1 MAKQQAY
8 QKYIYKI
15 HSRKILQKNKNLTL
29 SLAELRRTKELIS
42 LADSQVLRFIDDI
55 NEIDV
60 SEINDKISS
69 IRQHIKCLQSEIKS
83 ADSTK
88 IKQIK
93 AEIKKDYDT
102 LDMLQNKPDYLAVIM
117 DNPNDIDKL
126 DNGFKVNGLN
136 YKRLVG
142 TSNGVKKSTIVYV
155 SEYSQQGKPIYSELC
170 KRLENGR
177 NPNAKLVPAKYEA
190 YKSLACSASTPVS
203 NPNGI
208 LVVDDLVLHFNADI
222 LEINDENADESKGIE
237 PTMEHKI
244 AEIELDN
251 SDGYGL
257 ITPNLAKKWS
267 EDLKLDYTLGGCCV
281 RNAFLKGML
290 FPFDFHEFADKIA
303 KKDTV
308 IDVWGCER
316 NIHQIEMILTT
327 SMLKLWDCYDSLE
340 DYLENCNKNGYTFS
354 VTKACPKTLDEERTL
369 NYQFIQSYDL
379 SNDDIEQLI
388 TPSVSEIK
396 DIING
401 DINKAILFLRGMSVT
416 DETAEFVDDDCVK
429 ALMIDED
436 MYKDPY
442 VINRINN
449 MIKRRIQ
456 DTKIGVVKVKGN
468 YAVISGDPYA
478 LCQHIFKT
486 NVDINGND
494 IESEMGLLKAGE
506 IYSKFWVDKHVSQ
519 VVCFRAPMSC
529 HNNIRLVNV
538 VNDND
543 INYWYQYMTTANIVN
558 CHDAM
563 AHSMNGYDEDGDIM
577 FTTNNDVLINNWVD
591 TPSIICVQR
600 KAEKKLITDELLR
613 NSNKAGFG
621 DEIGTTTN
629 HITAMFD
636 ILSEF
641 PKDSSEYNT
650 LIYRIQCG
658 QLYQQNCIDRVKG
671 IIAKPMPKS
680 WHNRININELLNNGA
695 DNDTIEKAKY
705 SNSLCAYRKPYFMNY
720 IYPQQKTKYDKYI
733 KRTNKKCIEE
743 FNMDID
749 TLSKKENK
757 TEKER
762 NFLKLYYE
770 YLPSSDNNCTMN
782 RLCHLVE
789 RHFKDYV
796 TELKC
801 NTDFDYSILKSST
814 SYSKSNFN
822 RIKAIYKQYNDELI
836 NLTKTFKEY
845 HIDDNEKTTSIQ
857 CLNKTYRD
865 KCIQTCPDIDE
876 LCNIVLDLCYTNE
889 KSKQF
894 AWCVCGKQIIQN
906 LLKRNNNTIS
916 YLVADDCGDI
926 EYCGR
931 LFSKRK
937 KMIGEDT

>member
-29 SLAELRRTKELIS
+29 SLSELRRNKELIS

-55 NEIDV
+55 NEIDI
-60 SEINDKISS
+60 SEINDKISN
-69 IRQHIKCLQSEIKS
+69 IRQHIKRLQLEIKS

-126 DNGFKVNGLN
+126 DNGFKINGLT

-177 NPNAKLVPAKYEA
+177 KLDVKLVPAKYEA
-190 YKSLACSASTPVS
+190 YKSLACSASIPVS

-208 LVVDDLVLHFNADI
+208 LVIDDLVLHFNADI

-244 AEIELDN
+244 AEVELDN

-303 KKDTV
+303 KKDMV
-308 IDVWGCER
+308 IDVWGREI
-316 NIHQIEMILTT
+316 NIHQVEMILTT

-379 SNDDIEQLI
+379 SNNDIEKLI
-388 TPSVSEIK
+388 NPSVSEIK
-396 DIING
+396 EILGG

-416 DETAEFVDDDCVK
+416 DETAEIVDDNCIK
-429 ALMIDED
+429 ALMIDKE
-436 MYKDPY
+436 MYNDPF
-442 VINRINN
+442 ITNRINN

-456 DTKIGVVKVKGN
+456 DAKIGVVKVKGN

-486 NVDINGND
+486 NIDINGND

-506 IYSKFWVDKHVSQ
+506 IYSKFWVDKQVRQ

-529 HNNIRLVNV
+529 HNNIRLVNIA
-538 VNDND
+538 NSEDM
-543 INYWYQYMTTANIVN
+543 NYWYQYMTTVNITN

-577 FTTNNDVLINNWVD
+577 FTTNNEVLIDNWVD

-600 KAEKKLITDELLR
+600 KADKKLITDDLLR
-613 NSNKAGFG
+613 DSNKAGFG

-641 PKDSSEYNT
+641 PKDSPEYNT
-650 LIYRIQCG
+650 LMYRIQCG

-680 WHNRININELLNNGA
+680 WYNRININELLNNGTN
-695 DNDTIEKAKY
+695 NDTIEKAKY

-720 IYPQQKTKYDKYI
+720 IYPQQKAKYDKYI
-733 KRTNKKCIEE
+733 KKTNKKCIEE
-743 FNMDID
+743 FDIDID
-749 TLSKKENK
+749 TLFKKENK

-789 RHFKDYV
+789 SHFDDYV

-801 NTDFDYSILKSST
+801 NTNFDYSILKSST

-822 RIKAIYKQYNDELI
+822 RIKSIYKQYNDELI

-845 HIDDNEKTTSIQ
+845 HIDDNEKTTSMQ

-865 KCIQTCPDIDE
+865 KCIQTCPDVDE

-916 YLVADDCGDI
+916 YLVADNCGDI
-926 EYCGR
+926 EYCGQ
-931 LFSKRK
+931 LFSKRQK
-937 KMIGEDT
+937 TIGEEI